1 MSRHTQKDYLYN
13 EKGTVSDQSIGFYNS
28 MLKNTLEE
36 QKKRE
41 NIIFQTLGSL
51 KNFLIINIIILCIL
65 GGVDNFFVQLFCYL
79 FFCCE
84 GVFFII
90 LFI

>member
-41 NIIFQTLGSL
+41 NIIFKTLGSL
-51 KNFLIINIIILCIL
+51 KSFLIMNILVFCVLGCI
-65 GGVDNFFVQLFCYL
+65 DHPIVQMACYL
-79 FFCCE
+79 FLFCE
-84 GVFFII
+84 GILLAI